1 MTGHSDVYGKPADE
15 MRAAPPG
22 AEDQVG
28 EIALLAADP
37 ESDDGEILRKLD
49 NLGSTFTAEEIF
61 TALVRFDVPDVLG

>member
-1 MTGHSDVYGKPADE
+1 MSGHGDAYGKPADE

-37 ESDDGEILRKLD
+37 DSDDDEILRKLN
-49 NLGSTFTAEEIF
+49 NLASTFTAGEIF